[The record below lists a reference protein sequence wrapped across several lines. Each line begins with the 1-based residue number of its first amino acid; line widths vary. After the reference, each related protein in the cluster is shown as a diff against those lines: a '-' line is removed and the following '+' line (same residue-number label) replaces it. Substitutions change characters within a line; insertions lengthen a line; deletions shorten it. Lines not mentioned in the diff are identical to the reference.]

1 MWMWGAA
8 LRRSGLRS
16 LVERVTVLKGGSCP
30 VPAHTPVPTRTLVIQ
45 RWMCSKAQETKAKE
59 PGVTFKVPGHR
70 PTDFEKKILVWGGRF
85 KKQEDIPELVTYDMV
100 EMAKSR
106 VRVKVSYIMIIMTI
120 LGCITMVVSGKQ
132 AAARHESLASRN
144 LEKKARL
151 KDELQKEISKS
162 E

>member
-1 MWMWGAA
+1 MLGTA

-16 LVERVTVLKGGSCP
+16 LVERVTVLKGGS
-30 VPAHTPVPTRTLVIQ
+30 VPAQNPVPTR
-45 RWMCSKAQETKAKE
+45 RWMCSKPQEVKPKE

-85 KKQEDIPELVTYDMV
+85 KKQEDIPELVSYDMV

-132 AAARHESLASRN
+132 AAARHESLASWN

-151 KDELQKEISKS
+151 KNELQKEAITK
-162 E
+162 

>member
-1 MWMWGAA
+1 MWGAA

-16 LVERVTVLKGGSCP
+16 LVERVTVLRGGS
-30 VPAHTPVPTRTLVIQ
+30 VPTHNPLPTRTLGIP
-45 RWMCSKAQETKAKE
+45 RWLCSKPQEVKPKE

-100 EMAKSR
+100 EMAKSK
-106 VRVKVSYIMIIMTI
+106 VRVKVSYLMILMTI
-120 LGCITMVVSGKQ
+120 LGCIAMVVSGKQ
-132 AAARHESLASRN
+132 AAARHESLASFN

-151 KDELQKEISKS
+151 KDELQKEEIAK
-162 E
+162 